1 MSTSFGRLFEILRR
15 AAAHLR
21 EATGEDPFLSRE
33 DFRRKLNTV
42 DLSERPLLESLY
54 HFVLAQENSPRSRI
68 TEKDIDQALERAL
81 SQVITAYQLAP
92 GPLSPEAEEELQS
105 YGDAHLELGKN
116 LKAAAQQAAPIPPA
130 ELVNKLESLA
140 EALEPVN
147 YHSGEYSPFKGIYLP
162 SRLEELTP
170 AIFREALEQFLREFG
185 DGDFRVERLIRAE
198 SYFPDFINRQPSA
211 ERQALAREVVELFR
225 QQLHQL
231 SVAILESQRYGW
243 RPMFIVGL
251 NPAGNLV
258 GLQCNVLWE

>member
-42 DLSERPLLESLY
+42 DLSKQPLLESLY

-92 GPLSPEAEEELQS
+92 GPLSAEAEEELQF
-105 YGDAHLELGKN
+105 YGAAHLELGRT
-116 LKAAAQQAAPIPPA
+116 LKAAAQQAAPIPPRDLA
-130 ELVNKLESLA
+130 NKLESLA

-162 SRLEELTP
+162 AQLDELTP
-170 AIFREALEQFLREFG
+170 AIFREVLEQFLREFG
-185 DGDFRVERLIRAE
+185 GGDFRVERLIRAE
-198 SYFPDFINRQPSA
+198 SYFPDFTNRQPSA

-231 SVAILESQRYGW
+231 SVAVLESPRYGW